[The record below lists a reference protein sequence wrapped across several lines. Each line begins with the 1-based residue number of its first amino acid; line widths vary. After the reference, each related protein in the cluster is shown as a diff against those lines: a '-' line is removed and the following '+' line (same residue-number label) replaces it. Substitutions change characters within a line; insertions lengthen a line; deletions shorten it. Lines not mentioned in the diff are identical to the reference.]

1 MDKADK
7 STLDDLAVKMA
18 SVENSV
24 DKLAHGNADL
34 KKEFTKSVEWV
45 KHSNAKLGDTFQCKI
60 EEKVGNLE
68 STVSKQNKLD
78 THFIHDCVQGAVQ
91 VQLQEDQA

>member
-34 KKEFTKSVEWV
+34 KKEFTKSVE
-45 KHSNAKLGDTFQCKI
+45 
-60 EEKVGNLE
+60 
-68 STVSKQNKLD
+68 
-78 THFIHDCVQGAVQ
+78 
-91 VQLQEDQA
+91 